1 MKYDTLY
8 DEFTQCFPEDLPRF
22 QEIAECAAAERSDG
36 MHVMF
41 GMVVIPFVIE
51 QLEKCNEPKLKRA
64 FDFFERMAEDDN
76 TMISEVLEFTV
87 LEDLISRGDSTLE
100 KCKTYMGQK
109 TRERCSIVEKYMM

>member
-8 DEFTQCFPEDLPRF
+8 DEFTQCFSEDLPRF

-41 GMVVIPFVIE
+41 GMVVVPFVIE

-64 FDFFERMAEDDN
+64 FDFFERMAEDNN